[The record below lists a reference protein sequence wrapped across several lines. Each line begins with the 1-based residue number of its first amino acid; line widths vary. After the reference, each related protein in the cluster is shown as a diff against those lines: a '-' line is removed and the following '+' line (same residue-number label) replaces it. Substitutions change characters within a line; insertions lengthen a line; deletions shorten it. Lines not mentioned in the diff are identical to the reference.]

1 MMTRLVTKAM
11 TVMTT
16 VTTSWSRE
24 SHPRLAQLSHSGTG
38 LLAQLMVCPFT
49 LSGSFPCNFCPLLW
63 WWGGRY
69 LVASI
74 LAPILYSFSMKY
86 L

>member
-1 MMTRLVTKAM
+1 MTRLVTKAM

-49 LSGSFPCNFCPLLW
+49 LSGSFPCNFCSCVLEEGIMWLLFWPLFMM
-63 WWGGRY
+63 
-69 LVASI
+69 I
-74 LAPILYSFSMKY
+74 LSL
-86 L
+86 